1 MSNYLG
7 TGDDDGTNC
16 RITLIE
22 SPNIATVGVGEA
34 TVPAMPRMLRQT
46 GISEREFFK
55 ATNASF
61 KLGVRFANW
70 NHDAAGKPIDYINP
84 FIGSR
89 DIDGIPLEHYFH
101 TFGAGGM
108 NYVQAISATHQLGE
122 LCKGPRALGKKE
134 FEKGSTPYA
143 YHLDAGKF
151 AGMLQE
157 VCVKRGV
164 NHVRDDVVDV
174 ELDEKGFVAALQL
187 KEGGRHPV
195 QLVIDC
201 TGFRG
206 LIINQPL
213 LFCPSCFFLRKTR
226 HYPINS
232 DNYAMGLSSSTPHRY
247 ADPRSFTLL
256 CLAESLAHV

>member
-1 MSNYLG
+1 MVYLSKAAEWSKKQDHLSTMSATSKPVESITIVGGGTAGWLAANLLSNYLG

-151 AGMLQE
+151 AGMLKKSASNA
-157 VCVKRGV
+157 V
-164 NHVRDDVVDV
+164 
-174 ELDEKGFVAALQL
+174 
-187 KEGGRHPV
+187 
-195 QLVIDC
+195 
-201 TGFRG
+201 
-206 LIINQPL
+206 LIM
-213 LFCPSCFFLRKTR
+213 C
-226 HYPINS
+226 
-232 DNYAMGLSSSTPHRY
+232 AMTWSMSNWTKKVSSR
-247 ADPRSFTLL
+247 R
-256 CLAESLAHV
+256 CN